1 MADALL
7 TAAQAAAVADRGGA
21 LLVSAAAGSGK
32 TRVLVERLME
42 RVCDPVNPRD
52 IHEFLI
58 ITYTRAAAAE
68 LRGKISA
75 ALSQRL
81 AGQPGNR
88 HLQRQLSLVYAAT
101 ISTVHAFC
109 GDLLRSYAHLL
120 DLPSDF
126 RVVEESESAQILERC
141 LEQTLEEAYG
151 ALDGD
156 AELRALID
164 VLGAGR
170 ADKGAAEAVRAL
182 YRAARCHPDPD
193 GWLGRVTDSLD
204 LSQYGGC
211 ETTPWGAE
219 LIARLRDFAAAQ
231 AGVLDS
237 AREEMAG
244 VEKVERAYGP
254 AFEELAAFLRALE
267 RLSGWD
273 EISAALAVPPP
284 RLKPVRAFEDQ
295 AFLERLKGARKRCL
309 DGLQD
314 WRGIFSEKSA
324 AAMADLAQSA
334 EALRGAV
341 RLAGRLGER
350 FAAEKRRR
358 RMLDFGDLEHEAIR
372 LLTDRYTGR
381 PTAAAREVA
390 SRYAEV
396 LVDEY
401 QDSNEIQERIFAALS
416 PDGRGRFL
424 VGDVKQSIYRFRLA
438 DPSIFLHKYKTYA
451 PAARARDGEP
461 RKLLLSENFRSRP
474 EILEAV
480 NDVFRAVMSEK
491 VGGLAYGG
499 GEALRPGLTFPPAA
513 GPPVELHCLKTGG
526 EDGSPDKNRTEARFV
541 ARRIADLL
549 AGGRL
554 EEGEGT
560 RPVRPD
566 DIVILLRSVGPAAP
580 DYLEALRAHGIP
592 CVSDRGESALDG
604 QAAEVFLSILQIID
618 NPHRDVPLAAALAS
632 PVFGFTADELAALRV
647 NCRKGDLY
655 DALCASADDER
666 TAAFLSW
673 LEPLRE
679 EARWLPL
686 HTLLRRVY
694 SETGIEAVYGARGGR
709 LRAELQTVFH
719 FAASCAAGDSPTL
732 AQFLAHV
739 ESLRVQNAALPL
751 EETGQGGAVRI
762 MSVHKSKGLE
772 FPVVIL
778 AGLSRRFNVE
788 DTRRQMLTHPELLA
802 ASSALDREHGVR
814 YPTFAKRAV
823 AMRIAG
829 ENLSEELRVLYVAM
843 TRAQSRLIMTYC
855 SKYLEGELAAI
866 AAEAAS
872 PAAPDFAARAR
883 NPGCWVLTAAV
894 LGEEAGELHALGGR
908 PRAVRPRAFP
918 WLIRFHETVEDTPLR
933 AAPAATAAAAPPLPL
948 PDEATLRA
956 RLSAR
961 YAHPGVSL
969 VPSKLTAT
977 QLKGRAL
984 DREAREAAETMP
996 PHTTRTLRRPDFARE
1011 GRTLTAAERGTANHL
1026 FLQFADYAA
1035 CQDAARLDA
1044 EVRRMTELEFLT
1056 PEQAGAVAREQLLR
1070 LFSSPLGWKLLHGEV
1085 RREFKFSLL
1094 IDAGLYDR
1102 AAAGE
1107 KIMLQGV
1114 VDCLLIEPEGLTV
1127 VDFKTDAVAPGREG
1141 ERAARYEGQMRAY
1154 ALAVGRIFGRPV
1166 RRCVLYFLKTGAEVA
1181 VAFSDKTGYNG
1192 LSPSANG
1199 DAINLESEE

>member
-75 ALSQRL
+75 ALSRRL
-81 AGQPGNR
+81 AAQPGNR
-88 HLQRQLSLVYAAT
+88 RLQRQLSLVYAAT

-126 RVVEESESAQILERC
+126 RVAEESESAQLLERC
-141 LEQTLEEAYG
+141 LEQTMEEAYG
-151 ALDGD
+151 ALDD
-156 AELRALID
+156 AEVRALVE

-170 ADKGAAEAVRAL
+170 GDSGAAEAVLSL
-182 YRAARCHPDPD
+182 YRASRCHPDPD
-193 GWLGRVTDSLD
+193 GWLARVTDSLD
-204 LSQYGGC
+204 LTRYGGC

-219 LIARLRDFAAAQ
+219 LIARLHNFAAVQSAS
-231 AGVLDS
+231 LDA

-254 AFEELAAFLRALE
+254 AFAELAASLRALE

-273 EISAALAVPPP
+273 ELSEALAVPPP
-284 RLKPVRAFEDQ
+284 RLKAVRGFEDK
-295 AFLERLKGARKRCL
+295 AFLERLKGVRKRCL
-309 DGLQD
+309 DGLKD
-314 WRGIFSEKSA
+314 WGGVFSDKSA
-324 AAMADLAQSA
+324 AAMDDLAQSA

-341 RLAGRLGER
+341 RLAKRLDGR

-438 DPSIFLHKYKTYA
+438 DPSIFLRKYKTYA
-451 PAARARDGEP
+451 PAARAGDGEP

-491 VGGLAYGG
+491 VGGLAYGD
-499 GEALRPGLTFPPAA
+499 GEALRPGLAFPPPS
-513 GPPVELHCLKTGG
+513 GPPVELHCIKTGG
-526 EDGSPDKNRTEARFV
+526 EEGTPDKNRTEARFV
-541 ARRIADLL
+541 ARRIAAML
-549 AGGRL
+549 AGERL

-560 RPVRPD
+560 RPVRPE

-580 DYLEALRAHGIP
+580 DYIEALREAGVP

-604 QAAEVFLSILQIID
+604 QAAEVFLSILQMID

-655 DALCASADDER
+655 DALCASADEKAR
-666 TAAFLSW
+666 SLLAW
-673 LEPLRE
+673 LAPLRE
-679 EARWLPL
+679 DARWLPL

-709 LRAELQTVFH
+709 RRAELRTVFH
-719 FAASCAAGDSPTL
+719 FAAAYAAGDSPTL

-739 ESLRVQNAALPL
+739 EGLRAQNASLPL
-751 EETGQGGAVRI
+751 EEAGQGGAVRI

-823 AMRIAG
+823 AMRIAE

-855 SKYLEGELAAI
+855 SKFLEGELAAI

-883 NPGCWVLTAAV
+883 NPGFWILTAA
-894 LGEEAGELHALGGR
+894 LLRAEAGELHALGGR
-908 PRAVRPRAFP
+908 PRTVLPRACP
-918 WLIRFHETVEDTPLR
+918 WRIRFHETPEETPLR
-933 AAPAATAAAAPPLPL
+933 AAPAAEAAAPSLPL
-948 PDEATLRA
+948 PDETTLRA

-984 DREAREAAETMP
+984 DREAREAAESMP
-996 PHTTRTLRRPDFARE
+996 PHVSRALRRPDFARE
-1011 GRTLTAAERGTANHL
+1011 GRALTAAERGTANHL

-1035 CQDAARLDA
+1035 CQDAARLEA
-1044 EVRRMTELEFLT
+1044 EVRRMTASEFLT
-1056 PEQAGAVAREQLLR
+1056 PEQAGAVEREQLLR
-1070 LFSSPLGWKLLHGEV
+1070 LFSSPLGQKLLHGEV

-1107 KIMLQGV
+1107 EIMLQGV
-1114 VDCLLIEPEGLTV
+1114 VDCLLIEPDGLTV
-1127 VDFKTDAVAPGREG
+1127 IDFKTDAVPPGREK
-1141 ERAARYEGQMRAY
+1141 ERAARYEGQLRAY
-1154 ALAVGRIFGRPV
+1154 ALAVGRVFGRPV
-1166 RRCVLYFLKTGAEVA
+1166 ARCVLYFLKTGAEVT
-1181 VAFSDKTGYNG
+1181 VAISGETGYNG
-1192 LSPSANG
+1192 LSPSARDG
-1199 DAINLESEE
+1199 ERILESEE

>member
-7 TAAQAAAVADRGGA
+7 TAAQAAAVTDRGGA

-75 ALSQRL
+75 ALSHRL
-81 AGQPGNR
+81 AAQPGNR
-88 HLQRQLSLVYAAT
+88 RLQRQLSLVYAAT

-126 RVVEESESAQILERC
+126 RVAEESESAQILERC

-151 ALDGD
+151 ALDD
-156 AELRALID
+156 AELRALVD

-170 ADKGAAEAVRAL
+170 GDNGAAEAVRSL
-182 YRAARCHPDPD
+182 YRASRCHPDPD
-193 GWLGRVTDSLD
+193 GWLARVAASLD

-219 LIARLRDFAAAQ
+219 LIGRLRDFAAVQ
-231 AGVLDS
+231 AASLDA
-237 AREEMAG
+237 ARKEMAG
-244 VEKVERAYGP
+244 VEKVERAYGSS
-254 AFEELAAFLRALE
+254 FEELAASLRALE
-267 RLSGWD
+267 RLTGWD
-273 EISAALAVPPP
+273 EISRALTMTPP
-284 RLKPVRAFEDQ
+284 RIKAVRGFEDK
-295 AFLERLKGARKRCL
+295 AFLERLKGVRKRCL
-309 DGLQD
+309 DGLKD
-314 WRGIFSEKSA
+314 WSGVFSDGSA

-341 RLAGRLGER
+341 RLAKRLGER
-350 FAAEKRRR
+350 FGTEKRRR
-358 RMLDFGDLEHEAIR
+358 RMLDFGDLEHETIR

-381 PTAAAREVA
+381 PTAAAREIA

-438 DPSIFLHKYKTYA
+438 DPSIFLQKYKTYA

-491 VGGLAYGG
+491 VGGLAYGD
-499 GEALRPGLTFPPAA
+499 GEALRPGLVFPPAA
-513 GPPVELHCLKTGG
+513 EAPVELHCLKTG
-526 EDGSPDKNRTEARFV
+526 DGASDKNRTEARFV
-541 ARRIADLL
+541 ARRIASLL
-549 AGGRL
+549 AGGWL

-580 DYLEALRAHGIP
+580 DYIEALREAGIP

-604 QAAEVFLSILQIID
+604 EAAEVFLSILQMID

-655 DALCASADDER
+655 DALCASPDEK
-666 TAAFLSW
+666 AVSLLAW

-679 EARWLPL
+679 DARWLPL

-709 LRAELQTVFH
+709 RRAELRTVFH
-719 FAASCAAGDSPTL
+719 FAASYAAGDSPTL
-732 AQFLAHV
+732 ARFLAYV
-739 ESLRVQNAALPL
+739 ESLRAQNAALPL
-751 EETGQGGAVRI
+751 EEAGQGGAVRI

-772 FPVVIL
+772 FPIVIL

-802 ASSALDREHGVR
+802 ASCALDREHGVR
-814 YPTFAKRAV
+814 YPTFAKRAI

-883 NPGCWVLTAAV
+883 NPGCWILTAA
-894 LGEEAGELHALGGR
+894 LLREEAGELHALGGR
-908 PRAVRPRAFP
+908 PRVVQPRAHP
-918 WLIRFHETVEDTPLR
+918 WRICFYETPEETPFR
-933 AAPAATAAAAPPLPL
+933 AVPAAESAAPPLTL
-948 PDEATLRA
+948 PDEATLHA

-996 PHTTRTLRRPDFARE
+996 PHVSRVLRRPDFAQE

-1044 EVRRMTELEFLT
+1044 EVRRMTASEFLT
-1056 PEQAGAVAREQLLR
+1056 PEQAGAVEREQLLR
-1070 LFSSPLGWKLLHGEV
+1070 LFSSPLGRKLLHGEV

-1107 KIMLQGV
+1107 EIMLQGV
-1114 VDCLLIEPEGLTV
+1114 VDCLLIEPDGLTV
-1127 VDFKTDAVAPGREG
+1127 VDFKTDAVTPGREE
-1141 ERAARYEGQMRAY
+1141 ERAARYEGQLRAY

-1166 RRCVLYFLKTGAEVA
+1166 RRCALYFLKTGAEVT
-1181 VAFSDKTGYNG
+1181 VAIPAETGYNE
-1192 LSPSANG
+1192 LLPSERG
-1199 DAINLESEE
+1199 GERILESEE